1 MDSEVTSTVINI
13 FILCC
18 DNNLTMTKEMDIT
31 SVCYGMVDRVV
42 GPAGHSGRVHVP
54 KAWVGKRVRV
64 LLLDPIDEE

>member
-1 MDSEVTSTVINI
+1 
-13 FILCC
+13 
-18 DNNLTMTKEMDIT
+18 MTKEMDIT